1 MDEKRFVELLD
12 LNNDKLLK
20 IMNANNDKL
29 LHTMEENN
37 NKLLQIMEVKN
48 NKLKQEIFE
57 EMDRRFEIVN
67 KRFDEIDKRFEEV
80 DKRFEKIDEK
90 FKKVNEKIIDSNFYF
105 EENYGRKIDIIFEK
119 LQLEDEKK
127 DVKIKE
133 FEEFKSQNNAKLLS
147 HDVRITKLEK
157 VVNSN

>member
-12 LNNDKLLK
+12 LNNDKLLQ
-20 IMNANNDKL
+20 IMEA
-29 LHTMEENN
+29 NN

-57 EMDRRFEIVN
+57 EMD
-67 KRFDEIDKRFEEV
+67 KRFEEV
-80 DKRFEKIDEK
+80 DRRFEKIDEN
-90 FKKVNEKIIDSNFYF
+90 FKNVNEKIIDSNFYF

-119 LQLEDEKK
+119 LQLEDEKE

-133 FEEFKSQNNAKLLS
+133 FEEFKNQNNAKLLS

>member
-1 MDEKRFVELLD
+1 MDEKKFVELLD
-12 LNNDKLLK
+12 LNNDKLLQV
-20 IMNANNDKL
+20 
-29 LHTMEENN
+29 MEENN

-57 EMDRRFEIVN
+57 EMDRRFE
-67 KRFDEIDKRFEEV
+67 
-80 DKRFEKIDEK
+80 KIDEN
-90 FKKVNEKIIDSNFYF
+90 FKKVDEKIIDSNFYF

-119 LQLEDEKK
+119 LQLEDEKE

-133 FEEFKSQNNAKLLS
+133 FEEFKNQNNAKLLS

>member
-1 MDEKRFVELLD
+1 MDEKKFVELLD
-12 LNNDKLLK
+12 LNNGKLLK
-20 IMNANNDKL
+20 IME
-29 LHTMEENN
+29 TNN

-57 EMDRRFEIVN
+57 EMDRRFERVN
-67 KRFDEIDKRFEEV
+67 KRFDEV
-80 DKRFEKIDEK
+80 DRRFEKIDEK
-90 FKKVNEKIIDSNFYF
+90 FKKVDEKIIDSNFYF

-147 HDVRITKLEK
+147 HDVRITNLEK

>member
-1 MDEKRFVELLD
+1 
-12 LNNDKLLK
+12 
-20 IMNANNDKL
+20 
-29 LHTMEENN
+29 
-37 NKLLQIMEVKN
+37 
-48 NKLKQEIFE
+48 
-57 EMDRRFEIVN
+57 MDRRFERVN
-67 KRFDEIDKRFEEV
+67 KRFDEV
-80 DKRFEKIDEK
+80 DRRFEKIDEK
-90 FKKVNEKIIDSNFYF
+90 FKKVDEKIIDSNFYF

>member
-20 IMNANNDKL
+20 IMDENNDKL
-29 LHTMEENN
+29 LHTMGENNNKLLQVMEENN

-57 EMDRRFEIVN
+57 EMDRRFEIVD
-67 KRFDEIDKRFEEV
+67 R
-80 DKRFEKIDEK
+80 RFEKIDEN
-90 FKKVNEKIIDSNFYF
+90 FKKVDEKIIDSNFYF

-119 LQLEDEKK
+119 LQLEDEKE

-133 FEEFKSQNNAKLLS
+133 FEEFKNQNNAKLLS

>member
-1 MDEKRFVELLD
+1 MNSKIKTYLISKGIDFSVPFLVDENHL
-12 LNNDKLLK
+12 
-20 IMNANNDKL
+20 
-29 LHTMEENN
+29 
-37 NKLLQIMEVKN
+37 
-48 NKLKQEIFE
+48 
-57 EMDRRFEIVN
+57 
-67 KRFDEIDKRFEEV
+67 
-80 DKRFEKIDEK
+80 EKIDEK
-90 FKKVNEKIIDSNFYF
+90 FKKVDEKIIDSNFYF

>member
-20 IMNANNDKL
+20 IMDENNDKL

-57 EMDRRFEIVN
+57 EMDRRFEIVD
-67 KRFDEIDKRFEEV
+67 R
-80 DKRFEKIDEK
+80 RFEKIDEN
-90 FKKVNEKIIDSNFYF
+90 FKKVDEKIIDSNFYF

-119 LQLEDEKK
+119 LQLEDEKE

-133 FEEFKSQNNAKLLS
+133 FEKFKNQNNAKLLS

>member
-1 MDEKRFVELLD
+1 MDEKKFVELLD

-20 IMNANNDKL
+20 IMDENNDKL
-29 LHTMEENN
+29 LHTMEENNNKLLQVMEENN

-57 EMDRRFEIVN
+57 EMDRRFEIVD
-67 KRFDEIDKRFEEV
+67 R
-80 DKRFEKIDEK
+80 RFEKIDEN
-90 FKKVNEKIIDSNFYF
+90 FKKVDEKIIDSNFYF

-119 LQLEDEKK
+119 LQLEDEKE

-133 FEEFKSQNNAKLLS
+133 FEEFKNQNNAKLLS

>member
-20 IMNANNDKL
+20 IMDANNNKL
-29 LHTMEENN
+29 LQIMEANN

-57 EMDRRFEIVN
+57 EMD
-67 KRFDEIDKRFEEV
+67 KRFEEV
-80 DKRFEKIDEK
+80 DRRFEKIDEN
-90 FKKVNEKIIDSNFYF
+90 FKNVNEKIIDSNFYF

-119 LQLEDEKK
+119 LQLEDEKE

-133 FEEFKSQNNAKLLS
+133 FEEFKNQNNAKLLS

>member
-12 LNNDKLLK
+12 LNNDKLLQ
-20 IMNANNDKL
+20 IMEA
-29 LHTMEENN
+29 NN

-57 EMDRRFEIVN
+57 EMD
-67 KRFDEIDKRFEEV
+67 KRFEEV
-80 DKRFEKIDEK
+80 DRRFEKIDEN
-90 FKKVNEKIIDSNFYF
+90 FKNVNEKIIDSNFYF

-119 LQLEDEKK
+119 LQLEDEKE

>member
-1 MDEKRFVELLD
+1 
-12 LNNDKLLK
+12 
-20 IMNANNDKL
+20 
-29 LHTMEENN
+29 MEEKN

-57 EMDRRFEIVN
+57 EMDRRFE
-67 KRFDEIDKRFEEV
+67 
-80 DKRFEKIDEK
+80 KIDEK
-90 FKKVNEKIIDSNFYF
+90 FKKVDEKIIDSNFYF

>member
-1 MDEKRFVELLD
+1 MDEKKFVELLD
-12 LNNDKLLK
+12 LNNGKLLK
-20 IMNANNDKL
+20 IME
-29 LHTMEENN
+29 TNN

-57 EMDRRFEIVN
+57 
-67 KRFDEIDKRFEEV
+67 
-80 DKRFEKIDEK
+80 KIDEK
-90 FKKVNEKIIDSNFYF
+90 FKKVDEKIIDSNFYF

-147 HDVRITKLEK
+147 HDVRITNLEK